1 MFVTFSQYIRYQR
14 VRRNVWS
21 DLCLRFCI
29 HYKILNSKTRNIA
42 YMVPRFDDVNN
53 TLFFQNIPD
62 LIKALG
68 IGKMQKVLFWW
79 KHWTRRE
86 INEAA
91 YADPYHAIYYRPGN
105 FNWDADVLSRKSSLF
120 SHLVKANCH
129 LVTLYVQ
136 QQRFDIG
143 FFLGRKSQL

>member
-29 HYKILNSKTRNIA
+29 HYEILNSKTRNIA

-53 TLFFQNIPD
+53 TLFFQNFPD

-91 YADPYHAIYYRPGN
+91 YADHTTLFITDQEISTETQMFCLGN
-105 FNWDADVLSRKSSLF
+105 
-120 SHLVKANCH
+120 LV
-129 LVTLYVQ
+129 Y
-136 QQRFDIG
+136 
-143 FFLGRKSQL
+143 FLILLKPIVI

>member
-29 HYKILNSKTRNIA
+29 HYEILNSKTRNIA

-53 TLFFQNIPD
+53 TLFFRNFPD

-91 YADPYHAIYYRPGN
+91 YADHTTLFITDQEISTETQMFCLGN
-105 FNWDADVLSRKSSLF
+105 
-120 SHLVKANCH
+120 LV
-129 LVTLYVQ
+129 Y
-136 QQRFDIG
+136 
-143 FFLGRKSQL
+143 FLILLKPIVI

>member
-14 VRRNVWS
+14 VRRHVWS

-29 HYKILNSKTRNIA
+29 HYEILNSKTRNIA

-91 YADPYHAIYYRPGN
+91 YADHTMLFITDLEISTEMQVFCLGN
-105 FNWDADVLSRKSSLF
+105 
-120 SHLVKANCH
+120 LV
-129 LVTLYVQ
+129 Y
-136 QQRFDIG
+136 
-143 FFLGRKSQL
+143 FLILLWPFVI

>member
-29 HYKILNSKTRNIA
+29 HYEILNSKTRNIA

-79 KHWTRRE
+79 KHWRRRE

-91 YADPYHAIYYRPGN
+91 YADHTTLFITDQEISTETQMFCLGN
-105 FNWDADVLSRKSSLF
+105 
-120 SHLVKANCH
+120 LV
-129 LVTLYVQ
+129 Y
-136 QQRFDIG
+136 
-143 FFLGRKSQL
+143 FLILLWPFVI

>member
-42 YMVPRFDDVNN
+42 YMVPRFDDVN

-91 YADPYHAIYYRPGN
+91 YADHTTLFITDQEISTETQMFCLGN
-105 FNWDADVLSRKSSLF
+105 
-120 SHLVKANCH
+120 LV
-129 LVTLYVQ
+129 Y
-136 QQRFDIG
+136 
-143 FFLGRKSQL
+143 FLILLKPIVI

>member
-29 HYKILNSKTRNIA
+29 HYEILNSKTRNIA

-91 YADPYHAIYYRPGN
+91 YADHTTLFITDQEISTETQMFCLGN
-105 FNWDADVLSRKSSLF
+105 
-120 SHLVKANCH
+120 LV
-129 LVTLYVQ
+129 Y
-136 QQRFDIG
+136 
-143 FFLGRKSQL
+143 FLILLKPIVI

>member
-53 TLFFQNIPD
+53 TLFFRNFPD

-91 YADPYHAIYYRPGN
+91 YADHTTLFITDQEISTETQMFCLGN
-105 FNWDADVLSRKSSLF
+105 
-120 SHLVKANCH
+120 LV
-129 LVTLYVQ
+129 Y
-136 QQRFDIG
+136 
-143 FFLGRKSQL
+143 FLILLKPIVI

>member
-91 YADPYHAIYYRPGN
+91 YADHTTLFITDQEISTETQMFCLGN
-105 FNWDADVLSRKSSLF
+105 
-120 SHLVKANCH
+120 LV
-129 LVTLYVQ
+129 Y
-136 QQRFDIG
+136 
-143 FFLGRKSQL
+143 FLILLWPFVI

>member
-29 HYKILNSKTRNIA
+29 HNKILNSKTRNIA

-91 YADPYHAIYYRPGN
+91 YADHTTLFITDQEISTETQMFCLGN
-105 FNWDADVLSRKSSLF
+105 
-120 SHLVKANCH
+120 LV
-129 LVTLYVQ
+129 Y
-136 QQRFDIG
+136 
-143 FFLGRKSQL
+143 FLILLKPIVI

>member
-91 YADPYHAIYYRPGN
+91 YADHTTLFITDQEISTETQMFCLGN
-105 FNWDADVLSRKSSLF
+105 
-120 SHLVKANCH
+120 LV
-129 LVTLYVQ
+129 Y
-136 QQRFDIG
+136 
-143 FFLGRKSQL
+143 FLILLKPIVI

>member
-21 DLCLRFCI
+21 DLCLRFCF
-29 HYKILNSKTRNIA
+29 HYEILNSKTRNIA

-91 YADPYHAIYYRPGN
+91 YADHTTLFITDQEISTETQMFCLGNLVYFLILLKPIVIYSLYM
-105 FNWDADVLSRKSSLF
+105 FSSRDL
-120 SHLVKANCH
+120 
-129 LVTLYVQ
+129 T
-136 QQRFDIG
+136 
-143 FFLGRKSQL
+143 